1 MENSG
6 KSALG
11 LDPNV
16 AAGLAYIP
24 VCGINLIMAII
35 ILATDK
41 VNKLARFHAMQSL
54 LLLGAAIVGYILVW
68 IVTMVIV
75 VAASAMNMPGLGFL
89 GFLVLGVY
97 GLAMLAA
104 VVMSCIKAF
113 TGEIFKLPVI
123 GNMADNWSN

>member
-1 MENSG
+1 
-6 KSALG
+6 
-11 LDPNV
+11 
-16 AAGLAYIP
+16 
-24 VCGINLIMAII
+24 
-35 ILATDK
+35 
-41 VNKLARFHAMQSL
+41 
-54 LLLGAAIVGYILVW
+54 
-68 IVTMVIV
+68 MVIV